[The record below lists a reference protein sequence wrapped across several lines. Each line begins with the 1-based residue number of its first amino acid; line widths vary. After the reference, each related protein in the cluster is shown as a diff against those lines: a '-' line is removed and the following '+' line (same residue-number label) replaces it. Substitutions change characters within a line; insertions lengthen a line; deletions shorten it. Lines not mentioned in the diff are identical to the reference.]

1 MVDVTL
7 IVSTLTGSM
16 LLPLLLALFLFSDA
30 HQRRQPVFMAVV
42 LAVFIGLTQSIYS
55 DYVVVRSVSLL
66 ELYTCD
72 ADTMPVDEPFVPS
85 T

>member
-55 DYVVVRSVSLL
+55 DYVVVRAVFLL
-66 ELYTCD
+66 ELHIV
-72 ADTMPVDEPFVPS
+72 MLK
-85 T
+85 